1 MVEKL
6 INEYVVRMT
15 KEDVNTFAIQ
25 NGIILNEKEL
35 NLVFTTIKEN
45 WHTLVYGNPRG
56 ILDTIKTEVEPITY
70 QKIENLYVYFKN
82 KFKNYL

>member
-6 INEYVVRMT
+6 INEYIDRMN
-15 KEDVNTFAIQ
+15 KIDINSFAIK
-25 NGIILNEKEL
+25 NGIILNDSEL
-35 NLVFTTIKEN
+35 DFIYKTIKEN

-56 ILDTIKTEVEPITY
+56 ILDDVKTKVAPLTY